1 VNIRYSL
8 LALSALALPGLAAAQ
23 YGQPYPPPYPVPAYP
38 APRAE
43 PWMPP
48 PPGPAPQPWGQQQQ
62 TSATKRG
69 PALEPIDLPPAIEQG
84 VDMIYID
91 EELVPRAIQ
100 ASGAAVH
107 DISLDDWSGAPLDM
121 FVSMNPI
128 YTDLRRGLVKYRQRW
143 GNLPEIPVPAGP
155 TLKPGTTDQR
165 VTALRVRLGLPEG
178 SSYDSALAAVVKEF
192 QAAHGLKADGIAGAG
207 TLEAL
212 NRGPEYYEQLIIINM
227 ERARR
232 LPAPEDQRKYAVV
245 DAGAARLS
253 LWENG
258 RKVDEMKVVVGK
270 AETATPMMAAYI
282 KYASVNPYWN
292 VPPELVRNLIAPRV
306 AAQGPS
312 YLTER
317 EYQVMSD

>member
-1 VNIRYSL
+1 MNIRYSL

-23 YGQPYPPPYPVPAYP
+23 YGQPYPQPYPVPPYPAPAYP

-62 TSATKRG
+62 QASATKRG

-91 EELVPRAIQ
+91 EELVPKAIQ

-155 TLKPGTTDQR
+155 TLKPGSTDPR
-165 VTALRVRLGLPEG
+165 VSALRIRLGLPEG
-178 SSYDSALAAVVKEF
+178 NSYDSALAAAVKEF

-207 TLEAL
+207 TIEAL
-212 NRGPEYYEQLIIINM
+212 NRGP
-227 ERARR
+227 
-232 LPAPEDQRKYAVV
+232 D
-245 DAGAARLS
+245 
-253 LWENG
+253 
-258 RKVDEMKVVVGK
+258 
-270 AETATPMMAAYI
+270 
-282 KYASVNPYWN
+282 
-292 VPPELVRNLIAPRV
+292 
-306 AAQGPS
+306 
-312 YLTER
+312 
-317 EYQVMSD
+317 